1 MDIREIISQLTL
13 EEKCYLCAQKDGSF
27 GRIER
32 LGCKGNV
39 PQDNPRNG
47 EDYYRSGMGENDG
60 KYHPVAFPP
69 CASIG
74 MSWDRELAYETGRYL
89 AIEGK
94 ANPEKVTWIFRPGV
108 NIKRSPLCGR
118 NFEYIS
124 EDPVASGEL
133 AAAYIRGMQ
142 SEGVAATLKHFVC
155 NNQEFERMTTNS
167 LVSERTLREIYLK
180 PFEIALKKGRPWSV
194 MTSYNQVNGQWV
206 NSNPHL
212 MQILR
217 EEFSYD
223 GVVVSDFAAIHHNKV
238 EAHRNRMDIE
248 LAPNVVHS
256 EELLNA
262 VNNGKI
268 DEKLLDEALYRV
280 LSLCARL
287 EDTPACE
294 ADMAELHESARE
306 AAEKS
311 IVLLENKGVLPL
323 KPESREKLL
332 VVGSL
337 AENPSYMGGGSG
349 HMNGWRIDK
358 PLAEIEKRC
367 AHPVA
372 FAKGYESVTGYP
384 PEDVV
389 NPELLEEAA
398 RKAAEADTVIV
409 FAGLDY
415 CYESEGYDRRD
426 ILLPE
431 SQRLLL
437 ERLMRANGNIVLVV
451 SAGSV
456 IDLSAYKDKLAAIVY
471 TGYAGEAFGSAIA
484 NILFGLAEPGGRLS
498 ESFPLCL
505 EHSPAALNFA
515 EDQMDMQNVSYGEGV
530 FVGYRWYEARKLPVA
545 YPFGHG
551 LSYTKF
557 EIKDCALSSETM
569 RAGEGLDVN
578 LRVKNVGARR
588 GSQVIQVYVGDEKSS
603 VRRPPK
609 ELKAFHKLTLDP
621 GEERKLTVHLDT
633 DAFSFFSEQQ
643 NKWITESGFF
653 SVYIGLSSQNIL
665 WQGRVNMTE
674 GEPGIVYTRMTPLV
688 WFLKSERFMALMKQ
702 TCPPELYHVFEMEK
716 YDGTALIAPLPFYKM
731 AENYLGQV
739 LMTDEQID
747 SILRYM
753 NES

>member
-13 EEKCYLCAQKDGSF
+13 EEKCCLCAQKDGSF

-32 LGCKGNV
+32 MGRKGNV

-47 EDYYRSGMGENDG
+47 EDYYRSGMGEDDG

-94 ANPEKVTWIFRPGV
+94 GNPEKVTWIFRPGV

-155 NNQEFERMTTNS
+155 NNQEFERRTTNS
-167 LVSERTLREIYLK
+167 LVTERTLRELSLK
-180 PFEIALKKGRPWSV
+180 PFEIALKKGKPWSV

-212 MQILR
+212 MKILR
-217 EEFSYD
+217 DEFGYD

-238 EAHRNRMDIE
+238 AAHRNRMDIE

-262 VNNGKI
+262 VKNGEI
-268 DEKLLDEALYRV
+268 DEKLVDEALYRV
-280 LSLCARL
+280 LSLCERL
-287 EDTPACE
+287 ENTPSCE
-294 ADMAELHESARE
+294 ADMAVLHEKARE

-311 IVLLENKGVLPL
+311 IVLLENKSVLPL
-323 KPESREKLL
+323 RSRSGEKLL

-337 AENPSYMGGGSG
+337 AERPSYMGGGSG

-358 PLAEIEKRC
+358 PLEEIEKHC
-367 AHPVA
+367 THPVA

-384 PEDVV
+384 PRDVI
-389 NPELLEEAA
+389 NRELIEEAA
-398 RKAAEADTVIV
+398 GKAAEADTIIV

-426 ILLPE
+426 IMLPE

-437 ERLMRANGNIVLVV
+437 ERLMEKNRNIVLIV
-451 SAGSV
+451 SAGSA
-456 IDLSAYKDKLAAIVY
+456 IDLSAYKGKMAAIVY

-484 NILFGLAEPGGRLS
+484 NILFGQAEPGGRLS

-505 EHSPAALNFA
+505 EHTPAALNFA

-551 LSYTKF
+551 LSYTEF
-557 EIKDCALSSETM
+557 EYNDFTLSREAL
-569 RAGEGLDVN
+569 RPGDGLDVSVS
-578 LRVKNVGARR
+578 VKNVGTRR

-603 VRRPPK
+603 VRRPMK
-609 ELKAFHKLTLDP
+609 ELKGFDKLELDP
-621 GEERKLTVHLDT
+621 GEERKLTVHLDA

-643 NKWITESGFF
+643 NKWVTESGYFT
-653 SVYIGLSSQNIL
+653 VCIGLSSQNIL
-665 WQGRVNMTE
+665 WRGRVNMTE
-674 GEPGIVYTRMTPLV
+674 GEPGIIYTRMTPLV

-702 TCPPELYHVFEMEK
+702 TCPPELYHVFELKK

-731 AENYLGQV
+731 TENYLGQV
-739 LMTDEQID
+739 LMTDEQVD
-747 SILRYM
+747 CILRYM
-753 NES
+753 NGV